1 MYASYKTYQFINK
14 IDHIF
19 EYVKHI
25 GVHFV
30 RCLTPEKTDKF
41 RISEDVSGI
50 LENNYWP
57 LKSSANNVT
66 DILSERKFF
75 CNIN

>member
-1 MYASYKTYQFINK
+1 MSKHWGMYASNKTYVLLNK

-25 GVHFV
+25 GEHFV
-30 RCLTPEKTDKF
+30 SCLTPENTHKF

-50 LENNYWP
+50 LENN
-57 LKSSANNVT
+57 
-66 DILSERKFF
+66 
-75 CNIN
+75 

>member
-1 MYASYKTYQFINK
+1 MSKPWGMYASNKTYVLLNK
-14 IDHIF
+14 IDQIF

-30 RCLTPEKTDKF
+30 SCLTPENTHKF

-50 LENNYWP
+50 LENN
-57 LKSSANNVT
+57 
-66 DILSERKFF
+66 
-75 CNIN
+75 

>member
-1 MYASYKTYQFINK
+1 MSKHWGMYASNKTYVFINK

-30 RCLTPEKTDKF
+30 SCLTPEITDKF
-41 RISEDVSGI
+41 RISEDVNGI
-50 LENNYWP
+50 FRE
-57 LKSSANNVT
+57 
-66 DILSERKFF
+66 
-75 CNIN
+75 

>member
-1 MYASYKTYQFINK
+1 MSKHWGMYASNKTYVLLNK

-30 RCLTPEKTDKF
+30 SCLTPENTHKF

-50 LENNYWP
+50 LGNN
-57 LKSSANNVT
+57 
-66 DILSERKFF
+66 
-75 CNIN
+75 